1 MAEITADLVKQL
13 RERTGAGFMDC
24 KKALAEAGGDLDKA
38 AETLRIKGLAQAAK
52 KAGRAATEGVVEAYI
67 HAGGKIGVLVEVNCE
82 TDFVA
87 RTPEFKQLAHEIAM
101 QVAATNPEYV
111 SKEDVPEEAVA
122 KEREILRAQ
131 ALADGK
137 PERVVDRIVEGR
149 LDKFYERICL
159 LEQPYIREPGMKV
172 GDLVKQHVAKLG
184 ENVVVRRFARFEV
197 GRE

>member
-149 LDKFYERICL
+149 LDKFYERLCL

-172 GDLVKQHVAKLG
+172 GDLVKQHVARLG
-184 ENVVVRRFARFEV
+184 ENVVVRRFTRFEV

>member
-24 KKALAEAGGDLDKA
+24 KKALAEAGGDLDRA
-38 AETLRIKGLAQAAK
+38 AEALRIKGLAQAAK
-52 KAGRAATEGVVEAYI
+52 KAGRTAKEGVVEAYI

-87 RTPEFKQLAHEIAM
+87 RTPDFKQLAHEIAM

-122 KEREILRAQ
+122 KERELLRAQ
-131 ALADGK
+131 ALAEGK

-149 LDKFYERICL
+149 LDKFYERLCL